1 VISVISYFGV
11 NISLYC
17 NFSGLVEAATL

>member
-1 VISVISYFGV
+1 MS

-17 NFSGLVEAATL
+17 NCCNF